1 MKILVVDDEPG
12 LRKSLAL
19 LLSAEG
25 YEVTAE
31 GSPTAALE
39 LAKTERFDI
48 IISDVRMPE
57 MDGLQLLQRLREARV
72 PSLVIMMSAYG
83 SEDAAVAAM
92 RDGAYDYIPKPFR
105 PEEVLLVLRKAEERE
120 SLRGRVASLSA
131 EVARY
136 RDGEIVAESSQMRNV
151 LDMASRAAASDA
163 TVLIT
168 GETGT
173 GKEMVAR
180 ALHRWSARSA
190 GPFIAVNCG
199 AIPSELLES
208 ELFGHVRGSFT
219 GAVSD
224 KAGLFEEADQGSIL
238 LDEIADLPL
247 PMQVKLLRVIQES
260 EIRRVGD
267 TKSTSVDA
275 RIISATA
282 RDLETEVAEKRFRED
297 LYYRLNVVRLHIPP
311 LRERKQDLEGLAAA
325 LLARCRDRS
334 GRDARFHPAA
344 LETIKRSRW
353 PGNVRELENAIER
366 AVVLSEDGLIRP
378 EHLVSQMQLSSVES
392 VAGVATLK
400 GATESAERRAI
411 EAALAE
417 SGGDRKAAARRLGIS
432 VRSLFYK
439 IKGHDLG

>member
-12 LRKSLAL
+12 LRKSLSL
-19 LLSAEG
+19 LLSEEG
-25 YEVTAE
+25 YEVAAE

-92 RDGAYDYIPKPFR
+92 RDGAYDYISKPFR

-163 TVLIT
+163 TILIT

-180 ALHRWSARSA
+180 AVHRWSARSA

-224 KAGLFEEADQGSIL
+224 KTGLFEEADHGSIL

-378 EHLVSQMQLSSVES
+378 EHLVSRMQLSSAES
-392 VAGVATLK
+392 VDSVATLQ

-417 SGGDRKAAARRLGIS
+417 SGGNRRAAARRLGIS

-439 IKGHDLG
+439 IKGHGLE